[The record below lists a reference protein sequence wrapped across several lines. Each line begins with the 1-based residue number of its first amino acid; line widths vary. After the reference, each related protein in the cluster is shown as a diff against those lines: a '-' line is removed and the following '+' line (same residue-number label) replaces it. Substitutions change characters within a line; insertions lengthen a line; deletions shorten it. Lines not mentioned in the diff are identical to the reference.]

1 METHPEKFPDE
12 SQPDPSQQAEDRV
25 FDAIQGSDHPGFEN
39 HDGQPHPA
47 APEMDFTLW
56 LPGVGHLLLEI
67 KGVRQ
72 SPERGKE
79 HLEAL
84 DDPGEKHSPL
94 CQTWDAAM
102 AFREAV
108 VDTLGDTCCFVIA
121 VLLFPDMEPDPAIV
135 AEAKRSSV
143 KVPWGTDNPMNRLA

>member
-1 METHPEKFPDE
+1 METFPEQFPDE
-12 SQPDPSQQAEDRV
+12 SQPDPSYRSEDRV
-25 FDAIQGSDHPGFEN
+25 FDAIQGSGVPGFKN
-39 HDGQPHPA
+39 HEGQPDPET
-47 APEMDFTLW
+47 PEMDFTLW
-56 LPGVGHLLLEI
+56 LPDVGHLLLEI

-94 CQTWDAAM
+94 CHTWDAAM
-102 AFREAV
+102 AFRVGV

-121 VLLFPDMEPDPAIV
+121 VLLLPDMEQEPAIV
-135 AEAKRSSV
+135 AGAQRSSV
-143 KVPWGTDNPMNRLA
+143 HTPMSHGQPDGPPR

>member
-1 METHPEKFPDE
+1 METFPEQFPDE
-12 SQPDPSQQAEDRV
+12 SQPDPTRQAEDRV
-25 FDAIQGSDHPGFEN
+25 FDAIQGSDGPGLEN

-47 APEMDFTLW
+47 APELDFTIS

-84 DDPGEKHSPL
+84 DDPREKHSPL

-121 VLLFPDMEPDPAIV
+121 VLLFPDMEPDPAI
-135 AEAKRSSV
+135 AAAARRSSV
-143 KVPWGTDNPMNRLA
+143 KVPWGTDNLMD